1 MLTHPRYGMGKRLGA
16 ADVDKWALYAIGQYC
31 DQTVPDGFGGTEP
44 RMTFN
49 AYLSQQRK
57 AWDVLSDFCSAMRCM
72 PVWSGQTLT
81 FVQDRPSDV
90 VWPYTNSDVVVDDNG
105 VGFRYSFSALKDR
118 HTAVEVN
125 YTDPQ
130 NGWQTSTELVEDP
143 EAILR
148 YGRNLLKM
156 DAFGCTSRGQA
167 HRAGLWVIKT
177 GLLETQTVDFTLGSQ
192 GLRHTPG
199 DIIEICDNDYAG
211 TMTGG
216 RILSIDA
223 ASRTLTL
230 DREVTLPETG
240 AATVNLINGS
250 GKPVSVAITA
260 HPAPDR
266 IQVSTLPD
274 GVETYGVWG
283 LSLPSL
289 RRRLFRCVSIRENT
303 DGTFA
308 ITAVQHVPEKEA
320 IVDNGASFE
329 PLSGS
334 LNSVIPPAVQHLT
347 VEVSAADGQYLAQA
361 KWDTPR
367 VVKGV
372 RFSLRLTS
380 GKGTDARLVT
390 TAITADTEH
399 RFSGLPLGE
408 YTLTVRAINSYGQQG
423 EPATTTFRI
432 AAPAAPSRIELTP
445 GYFQITATPHLAVYD
460 PTVQFEFWF
469 SEKRIADIRQVE
481 TAARYLGSALYWIAA
496 SINIKPGH
504 DYYFYIRSVNT
515 VGKSAFVEA
524 VGRASDDAEGYLD
537 FFKGEIGKTHL
548 AQELWTQID
557 NGQLAPDLAEIRTSI
572 TNVSNEITQTV
583 NKKLENQSAAI
594 QQIQK
599 VQVDTNN
606 NLNSMWAV
614 KLQQMQ
620 DGRLY
625 IAGIG
630 AGIENTP
637 AGMQSQVLLAADR
650 IAMINP
656 ANGNTK
662 PMFVG
667 QGDQIFMNEVFLK
680 YLTAPTITSGGNPPA
695 FSLTPD
701 GRLTAK
707 NADISGNVNANS
719 GTLNNVTINE
729 NCRVLGKLSANQI
742 EGDLVKTV
750 GKAFPRD
757 SRAPE
762 RWPSGTITVRVYDDQ
777 PFDRQIVIPAVAFSG
792 AKHEKEHTDIYS
804 SCRLIVRKNGAE
816 IYNRTALDNTLIY
829 SGVIDMPAGHGHM
842 TLEFSVSAWLVNNWY
857 PTASISDLLVV
868 VMKKATAGITIS

>member
-1 MLTHPRYGMGKRLGA
+1 
-16 ADVDKWALYAIGQYC
+16 
-31 DQTVPDGFGGTEP
+31 
-44 RMTFN
+44 
-49 AYLSQQRK
+49 
-57 AWDVLSDFCSAMRCM
+57 
-72 PVWSGQTLT
+72 
-81 FVQDRPSDV
+81 
-90 VWPYTNSDVVVDDNG
+90 
-105 VGFRYSFSALKDR
+105 
-118 HTAVEVN
+118 
-125 YTDPQ
+125 
-130 NGWQTSTELVEDP
+130 
-143 EAILR
+143 
-148 YGRNLLKM
+148 
-156 DAFGCTSRGQA
+156 
-167 HRAGLWVIKT
+167 IKT

-274 GVETYGVWG
+274 GVATYGVWG

>member
-1 MLTHPRYGMGKRLGA
+1 
-16 ADVDKWALYAIGQYC
+16 
-31 DQTVPDGFGGTEP
+31 
-44 RMTFN
+44 
-49 AYLSQQRK
+49 
-57 AWDVLSDFCSAMRCM
+57 
-72 PVWSGQTLT
+72 
-81 FVQDRPSDV
+81 
-90 VWPYTNSDVVVDDNG
+90 
-105 VGFRYSFSALKDR
+105 
-118 HTAVEVN
+118 
-125 YTDPQ
+125 
-130 NGWQTSTELVEDP
+130 
-143 EAILR
+143 
-148 YGRNLLKM
+148 
-156 DAFGCTSRGQA
+156 
-167 HRAGLWVIKT
+167 
-177 GLLETQTVDFTLGSQ
+177 
-192 GLRHTPG
+192 
-199 DIIEICDNDYAG
+199 
-211 TMTGG
+211 
-216 RILSIDA
+216 
-223 ASRTLTL
+223 
-230 DREVTLPETG
+230 
-240 AATVNLINGS
+240 
-250 GKPVSVAITA
+250 TA

-289 RRRLFRCVSIRENT
+289 RRRLFRCVSVRENT

-320 IVDNGASFE
+320 IVDNGARFE
-329 PLSGS
+329 PQSGT

-361 KWDTPR
+361 KWDTPK

-372 RFSLRLTS
+372 SFMLRLTVAADDGS
-380 GKGTDARLVT
+380 ERLVSTART
-390 TAITADTEH
+390 TETTY
-399 RFSGLPLGE
+399 RFTQLAPGN
-408 YTLTVRAINSYGQQG
+408 YRLTVRAVNAWGQQG
-423 EPATTTFRI
+423 DPASVSFRI
-432 AAPAAPSRIELTP
+432 AAPAAPSQIELTP
-445 GYFQITATPHLAVYD
+445 GYFQITAVPRLAVYD

-469 SEKRIADIRQVE
+469 SETRITDIRQVE
-481 TAARYLGSALYWIAA
+481 TTARYLGTGLYWIAA

-524 VGRASDDAEGYLD
+524 VGQPSDDASGYLD

-572 TNVSNEITQTV
+572 TDVSNEITQTV
-583 NKKLENQSAAI
+583 NKKLEDQSAAI

-630 AGIENTP
+630 AGIENTSD
-637 AGMQSQVLLAADR
+637 GMQSQVLLAADR

>member
-1 MLTHPRYGMGKRLGA
+1 MMPDDGA
-16 ADVDKWALYAIGQYC
+16 
-31 DQTVPDGFGGTEP
+31 P
-44 RMTFN
+44 
-49 AYLSQQRK
+49 
-57 AWDVLSDFCSAMRCM
+57 
-72 PVWSGQTLT
+72 
-81 FVQDRPSDV
+81 
-90 VWPYTNSDVVVDDNG
+90 
-105 VGFRYSFSALKDR
+105 FRYSFSALKDR
-118 HTAVEVN
+118 HNAVEVN
-125 YTDPQ
+125 WIDPD
-130 NGWQTSTELVEDP
+130 NGWETATELVEDSQ
-143 EAILR
+143 AIAR
-148 YGRNLLKM
+148 YGRNVTKM

-167 HRAGLWVIKT
+167 HRAGLWLIKT
-177 GLLETQTVDFTLGSQ
+177 ELLETQTVDFSVGAE
-192 GLRHTPG
+192 GLRHVPG
-199 DIIEICDNDYAG
+199 DVIEICDDDYAG
-211 TMTGG
+211 ISTGG
-216 RILSIDA
+216 RVLAVNSQT
-223 ASRTLTL
+223 RTLTL
-230 DREVTLPETG
+230 DREITQPSSGTTLISL
-240 AATVNLINGS
+240 VDGS
-250 GKPVSVAITA
+250 GNPVSVEVQSVT
-260 HPAPDR
+260 DGVKVKVNR
-266 IQVSTLPD
+266 VPD
-274 GVETYGVWG
+274 GVAGYSIWG
-283 LSLPSL
+283 LKLPTL
-289 RRRLFRCVSIRENT
+289 RQRLFRCVSIREND
-303 DGTFA
+303 DGTYA

-320 IVDNGASFE
+320 IVDNGAHFDGDQ
-329 PLSGS
+329 SGTV
-334 LNSVIPPAVQHLT
+334 NGVTPPAVQHLT
-347 VEVSAADGQYLAQA
+347 AEVTADSGEYQVLAR
-361 KWDTPR
+361 WDTPK

-372 RFSLRLTS
+372 SFLLRLTVAADDGS
-380 GKGTDARLVT
+380 ERLVSTART
-390 TAITADTEH
+390 TETTY
-399 RFSGLPLGE
+399 RFTQLALGN
-408 YTLTVRAINSYGQQG
+408 YRLTVRAVNAWGQQG
-423 EPATTTFRI
+423 DPASVSFRI

-481 TAARYLGSALYWIAA
+481 TTARYLGTALYWIAA

-504 DYYFYIRSVNT
+504 NYYFYVRSVNT

-524 VGRASDDAEGYLD
+524 VGQPSDDASGYLD

-572 TNVSNEITQTV
+572 TDVSNEITQTV
-583 NKKLENQSAAI
+583 NKKLEDQSAAI

-667 QGDQIFMNEVFLK
+667 QGDQIFMNDVFLK

-707 NADISGNVNANS
+707 NADISGSVNANA

-729 NCRVLGKLSANQI
+729 NCQIKGKLSANQI
-742 EGDLVKTV
+742 EGDIVKTV
-750 GKAFPRD
+750 SKSFPRTN
-757 SRAPE
+757 SYA
-762 RWPSGTITVRVYDDQ
+762 SGTITVRISDDQ
-777 PFDRQIVIPAVAFSG
+777 KFDRQVMIPPVLFRG
-792 AKHEKEHTDIYS
+792 GKHENFNSNNQQSYWYS
-804 SCRLIVRKNGAE
+804 TCRLRVTRNGQE
-816 IYNRTALDNTLIY
+816 IFNQSTTDAQGVF
-829 SGVIDMPAGHGHM
+829 SSVIDMPAGQG
-842 TLEFSVSAWLVNNWY
+842 TLTLTFTVSSSGANNWT
-857 PTASISDLLVV
+857 PTTSISDLLVV
-868 VMKKATAGITIS
+868 VMKKSTAGISIS

>member
-1 MLTHPRYGMGKRLGA
+1 
-16 ADVDKWALYAIGQYC
+16 
-31 DQTVPDGFGGTEP
+31 
-44 RMTFN
+44 
-49 AYLSQQRK
+49 
-57 AWDVLSDFCSAMRCM
+57 
-72 PVWSGQTLT
+72 
-81 FVQDRPSDV
+81 
-90 VWPYTNSDVVVDDNG
+90 
-105 VGFRYSFSALKDR
+105 
-118 HTAVEVN
+118 
-125 YTDPQ
+125 
-130 NGWQTSTELVEDP
+130 
-143 EAILR
+143 
-148 YGRNLLKM
+148 
-156 DAFGCTSRGQA
+156 
-167 HRAGLWVIKT
+167 
-177 GLLETQTVDFTLGSQ
+177 
-192 GLRHTPG
+192 
-199 DIIEICDNDYAG
+199 CDNDYAG

-320 IVDNGASFE
+320 IVDNGAHFDGDQ
-329 PLSGS
+329 SGTV
-334 LNSVIPPAVQHLT
+334 NGVTPPAVQHLT
-347 VEVSAADGQYLAQA
+347 AEVTADSGEYQVLAR
-361 KWDTPR
+361 WDTPK

-372 RFSLRLTS
+372 SFLLRLTVAADDGS
-380 GKGTDARLVT
+380 ERLVSTART
-390 TAITADTEH
+390 TETTY
-399 RFSGLPLGE
+399 RFTQLAPGN
-408 YTLTVRAINSYGQQG
+408 YRLTVRAVNAWGQQG
-423 EPATTTFRI
+423 DPASVSFRI

-481 TAARYLGSALYWIAA
+481 TTARYLGTALYWIAA

-524 VGRASDDAEGYLD
+524 VGQPSDDASGYLD

-557 NGQLAPDLAEIRTSI
+557 NGQLAPDLTEIRTSI
-572 TNVSNEITQTV
+572 TDVSNEITQTV
-583 NKKLENQSAAI
+583 NKKLEDQSAAI

-637 AGMQSQVLLAADR
+637 DGMQSQVLLAADR

-707 NADISGNVNANS
+707 NADISGSVNANS
-719 GTLNNVTINE
+719 GALNNVTINQ
-729 NCRVLGKLSANQI
+729 NCTIKGMLEATQVR
-742 EGDLVKTV
+742 GDFVKAV
-750 GKAFPRD
+750 SKAFPKKV
-757 SRAPE
+757 
-762 RWPSGTITVRVYDDQ
+762 GTWGNTETPNGTVTVTISDDHN
-777 PFDRQIVIPAVAFSG
+777 FDRQIIIPPIIFNGIAYDDPGSG
-792 AKHEKEHTDIYS
+792 NNPGGTRYTGYGFE
-804 SCRLIVRKNGAE
+804 VRKNGV
-816 IYNRTALDNTLIY
+816 LIASRETKGAIPGSY
-829 SGVIDMPAGHGHM
+829 SAVIDMPSGGGSV
-842 TLEFSVSAWLVNNWY
+842 TLEFKIFQKGNQGAGNITDCTVIV
-857 PTASISDLLVV
+857 T
-868 VMKKATAGITIS
+868 KKAASGISIR

>member
-1 MLTHPRYGMGKRLGA
+1 M
-16 ADVDKWALYAIGQYC
+16 
-31 DQTVPDGFGGTEP
+31 
-44 RMTFN
+44 
-49 AYLSQQRK
+49 
-57 AWDVLSDFCSAMRCM
+57 
-72 PVWSGQTLT
+72 
-81 FVQDRPSDV
+81 
-90 VWPYTNSDVVVDDNG
+90 
-105 VGFRYSFSALKDR
+105 GFRYSFSALKDR

-216 RILSIDA
+216 RVLSIDA

-250 GKPVSVAITA
+250 GKPVSVDITA

-289 RRRLFRCVSIRENT
+289 CRRLFRCVSVRENT

-320 IVDNGASFE
+320 IVDNGARFE
-329 PLSGS
+329 PQSGS

>member
-1 MLTHPRYGMGKRLGA
+1 M
-16 ADVDKWALYAIGQYC
+16 
-31 DQTVPDGFGGTEP
+31 
-44 RMTFN
+44 
-49 AYLSQQRK
+49 
-57 AWDVLSDFCSAMRCM
+57 
-72 PVWSGQTLT
+72 
-81 FVQDRPSDV
+81 
-90 VWPYTNSDVVVDDNG
+90 
-105 VGFRYSFSALKDR
+105 
-118 HTAVEVN
+118 
-125 YTDPQ
+125 
-130 NGWQTSTELVEDP
+130 
-143 EAILR
+143 
-148 YGRNLLKM
+148 
-156 DAFGCTSRGQA
+156 
-167 HRAGLWVIKT
+167 
-177 GLLETQTVDFTLGSQ
+177 
-192 GLRHTPG
+192 
-199 DIIEICDNDYAG
+199 
-211 TMTGG
+211 
-216 RILSIDA
+216 
-223 ASRTLTL
+223 
-230 DREVTLPETG
+230 
-240 AATVNLINGS
+240 
-250 GKPVSVAITA
+250 
-260 HPAPDR
+260 
-266 IQVSTLPD
+266 
-274 GVETYGVWG
+274 
-283 LSLPSL
+283 
-289 RRRLFRCVSIRENT
+289 
-303 DGTFA
+303 
-308 ITAVQHVPEKEA
+308 QHVPEKEA
-320 IVDNGASFE
+320 IVDNGARFE
-329 PLSGS
+329 PQSGS

-347 VEVSAADGQYLAQA
+347 VEVSAADGRYLAQA

-637 AGMQSQVLLAADR
+637 DGMQSQVLLAADR

-868 VMKKATAGITIS
+868 VMKKATAGISIS

>member
-1 MLTHPRYGMGKRLGA
+1 
-16 ADVDKWALYAIGQYC
+16 
-31 DQTVPDGFGGTEP
+31 
-44 RMTFN
+44 
-49 AYLSQQRK
+49 
-57 AWDVLSDFCSAMRCM
+57 
-72 PVWSGQTLT
+72 
-81 FVQDRPSDV
+81 
-90 VWPYTNSDVVVDDNG
+90 
-105 VGFRYSFSALKDR
+105 
-118 HTAVEVN
+118 
-125 YTDPQ
+125 
-130 NGWQTSTELVEDP
+130 
-143 EAILR
+143 
-148 YGRNLLKM
+148 
-156 DAFGCTSRGQA
+156 
-167 HRAGLWVIKT
+167 
-177 GLLETQTVDFTLGSQ
+177 
-192 GLRHTPG
+192 PG
-199 DIIEICDNDYAG
+199 EDNDGNLAKE
-211 TMTGG
+211 TVH
-216 RILSIDA
+216 
-223 ASRTLTL
+223 TLQ
-230 DREVTLPETG
+230 ETEGLVGKG
-240 AATVNLINGS
+240 ALF
-250 GKPVSVAITA
+250 
-260 HPAPDR
+260 
-266 IQVSTLPD
+266 D
-274 GVETYGVWG
+274 GDQ
-283 LSLPSL
+283 
-289 RRRLFRCVSIRENT
+289 
-303 DGTFA
+303 DGT
-308 ITAVQHVPEKEA
+308 
-320 IVDNGASFE
+320 
-329 PLSGS
+329 